1 LVFANGEC
9 SGESVQDRHIP
20 FVGATEP
27 AAGPRSSFG
36 DILPKNAPSHDVL
49 VEILLDDTSIHQRRS
64 PLDWVASFGVHI
76 AILFVFM
83 ILPLYFTTGLD
94 SKKLNLT
101 FLAPPAMPAAPPP
114 AAMVPPSTPR
124 PAHVTPPKVLTP
136 GQLLAPSFIPKA
148 VAPPDPPGTPPDEAL
163 LGMAGGVPGGVP
175 GGQAGGVIGGV
186 LGGVPKGAPPPA
198 PPVATGPRA
207 PVRVG
212 GDVKP
217 PRLLFGPEPDYP
229 LLAKQSRLSGVVV
242 IDAIIDENGKVKGM
256 RVISG
261 HPLLIPAA
269 LSAVSKRRYQPTVLD
284 GEPTPIDLRVEVSF
298 SFS

>member
-1 LVFANGEC
+1 M
-9 SGESVQDRHIP
+9 QDQPIP
-20 FVGATEP
+20 FAGATER
-27 AAGPRSSFG
+27 AAESKSTFG
-36 DILPKNAPSHDVL
+36 DVLPKSELLHDVL
-49 VEILLDDTSIHQRRS
+49 VEILLDETSIHQRRS

-76 AILFVFM
+76 AILSVFM

-94 SKKLNLT
+94 FQKLNLT
-101 FLAPPAMPAAPPP
+101 FLAAPVMPAAPPP
-114 AAMVPPSTPR
+114 PPATPAAPR

-136 GQLLAPSFIPKA
+136 GQLMAPSFIPKA
-148 VAPPDPPGTPPDEAL
+148 IAPPDPAGAPPDEGL
-163 LGMAGGVPGGVP
+163 LGVPGGVP
-175 GGQAGGVIGGV
+175 GGQVGGVIGGV
-186 LGGVPKGAPPPA
+186 LGGIPKGAPPPA
-198 PPVATGPRA
+198 PPVAVGRA

-217 PRLLFGPEPDYP
+217 PRLLFGPEPEYP
-229 LLAKQSRLSGVVV
+229 IIAKQSRLSGVVV
-242 IDAIIDENGKVKGM
+242 IDAIIDEHGNVKGM

-269 LSAVSKRRYQPTVLD
+269 LSAVSKRRYEPTVLD